1 MTLRQYL
8 LLMTIGTL
16 LCWAGW
22 AVTLASVNPADATL
36 VEFGFF
42 YVSLF
47 LALVGTGSIVGLGL
61 RRLLLKDDELIF
73 RHVKNAFRQ
82 SVLIALTIL
91 ILLMLL
97 AARLLTWWNAPLLI
111 LLAVCVETLI
121 FTQRKFRNTLY
132 GS

>member
-16 LCWAGW
+16 LCWGGW
-22 AVTLASVNPADATL
+22 GVTLASVNPTDATT

-61 RRLLLKDDELIF
+61 RRLFLKDDELIF

-97 AARLLTWWNAPLLI
+97 AGRLLTWWNAPLLI
-111 LLAVCVETLI
+111 LLAVCVETLK